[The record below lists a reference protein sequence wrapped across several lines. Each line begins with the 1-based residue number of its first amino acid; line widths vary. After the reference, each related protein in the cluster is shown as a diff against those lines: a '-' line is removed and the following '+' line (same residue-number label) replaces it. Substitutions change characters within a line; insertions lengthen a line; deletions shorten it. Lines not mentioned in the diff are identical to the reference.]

1 MYALP
6 EIKNHVAALKQLSAL
21 RMQRINK
28 DALASDENP
37 MPDLVKTW
45 LAKLTLLYG
54 LPFEHI
60 AANSAMLPAE
70 SIRFFY
76 VDPNWVN
83 ALTDGALSV
92 GVQNSQEVFIQTAVS
107 ESVRSSIHAEKQTVR
122 CRLAGAELPEEVEV
136 RPVAGFLMRS
146 ELVAGWPG
154 LEILPYSDT
163 AGTQLVSILRLERI
177 APDVMLCLLAD
188 VPHNILI
195 REPKEALS
203 FGVTGGLS
211 GTGMLARYLGAKPDQ
226 PVADFLPA
234 ETSNYVK
241 PVLRDS
247 ALRVFNATATRDGF
261 KQVLQNNNALR
272 PGTTTLS
279 PADFAIQIVK
289 VSEEQRFISGLQTG
303 ANDCSPNS

>member
-1 MYALP
+1 MHTLP
-6 EIKNHVAALKQLSAL
+6 ELKKYVGSLKQLAER
-21 RMQRINK
+21 RMERINTN
-28 DALASDENP
+28 ALANDESP
-37 MPDLVKTW
+37 MPELIKTW

-60 AANSAMLPAE
+60 AANSSMLPAE

-83 ALTDGALSV
+83 ALTDGALSA
-92 GVQNSQEVFIQTAVS
+92 GIQGSGDLYMQVAVS
-107 ESVRSSIHAEKQTVR
+107 ASVRAAVHAEKQTVR
-122 CRLAGAELPEEVEV
+122 HRLAGAELPEEVDV
-136 RPVAGFLMRS
+136 NPVSGFLMRS

-154 LEILPYSDT
+154 LEIRPYADA
-163 AGTQLVSILRLERI
+163 AGTQLISILRLERI

-188 VPHNILI
+188 VPNNILI
-195 REPKEALS
+195 REPKETLS

-211 GTGMLARYLGAKPDQ
+211 GTGMLARYLGANADQ
-226 PVADFLPA
+226 PVADFLPP
-234 ETSNYVK
+234 EPPNYVK
-241 PVLRDS
+241 PVLRDA
-247 ALRVFNATATRDGF
+247 ALRVFNAAATRDGF
-261 KQVLQNNNALR
+261 KQVLQTNNALR

-303 ANDCSPNS
+303 AKDCSPNS